1 MSDTQTTSDLTA
13 QTPPAATVP
22 LRFEAAVLPVSD
34 VDRAKAFYV
43 GLGWRLD
50 ADFTID
56 ENYRILQLTPPG
68 SPASIQF
75 GHGLTTRPPGTAD
88 GLYLVVDD
96 INAARAELTGRGA
109 KVSDVWHGKGLG
121 AAEGHLP
128 GPDPDGKS
136 YGTFASFGDPDG
148 NTFLLQQ
155 ITERLPGR

>member
-1 MSDTQTTSDLTA
+1 MSDTQLKADVTT
-13 QTPPAATVP
+13 QPPSAAAVP

-56 ENYRILQLTPPG
+56 ENYRILQVTPPG

-75 GHGLTTRPPGTAD
+75 GHGLTAREPGTAD

-96 INAARAELTGRGA
+96 IDAARAELSSRGA
-109 KVSDVWHGKGLG
+109 TVSDVWHGKGLG
-121 AAEGHLP
+121 APAGHLP
-128 GPDPDGKS
+128 GPDPDNKS
-136 YGTFASFGDPDG
+136 YGTFASFSDPDG